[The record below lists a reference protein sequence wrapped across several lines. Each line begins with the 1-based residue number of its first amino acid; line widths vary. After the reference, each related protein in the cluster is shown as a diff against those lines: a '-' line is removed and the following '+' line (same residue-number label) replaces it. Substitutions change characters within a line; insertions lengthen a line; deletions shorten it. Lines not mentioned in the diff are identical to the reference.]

1 MGPAMFVPVV
11 YAMFVLATA
20 VFLLLCEWPQQW
32 HAHCYHLALLIWRL
46 LTMTAPIS

>member
-20 VFLLLCEWPQQW
+20 VFLLLCEWPQQ
-32 HAHCYHLALLIWRL
+32 RL
-46 LTMTAPIS
+46 SMACTILSFC